1 MEQQR
6 ERIQET
12 AKEGQAGTMSIARS
26 YTPTAELTV
35 VFDLSSNRLRLHIL
49 SGEYEW
55 SSGWLDTDSLWGT
68 RDMVQL
74 IQEEA
79 KLWPLRV
86 GLHLRGRMTTLTP
99 LELSTRT
106 IAQFEYLLA

>member
-6 ERIQET
+6 ELIQEMG
-12 AKEGQAGTMSIARS
+12 KEAQAGTTFTARS
-26 YTPTAELTV
+26 STPTASLMV
-35 VFDLSSNRLRLHIL
+35 VYDSSSNQLCLHIQ
-49 SGEYEW
+49 SGDYEW
-55 SSGWLDTDSLWGT
+55 LSEWLDCENLWGT
-68 RDMVQL
+68 RDMERL
-74 IQEEA
+74 IQVEA

-86 GLHLRGRMTTLTP
+86 GLHSRGRMTTLTP